1 MIAKIKNEFFFNMM
15 IINVDWKDFKTY
27 IKIIHI
33 KITQI
38 EINFKKE
45 SDKDV
50 TFFLKHF
57 C

>member
-1 MIAKIKNEFFFNMM
+1 M

-57 C
+57 CWMYDLTVWAHNK